1 MLKLPSGLLI
11 SNRPTPGTKDK
22 IIYLTK
28 NNASICDT
36 DRALHISINLL
47 VRLLKYSCRGG

>member
-1 MLKLPSGLLI
+1 M
-11 SNRPTPGTKDK
+11 
-22 IIYLTK
+22 
-28 NNASICDT
+28 CDT

>member
-1 MLKLPSGLLI
+1 M